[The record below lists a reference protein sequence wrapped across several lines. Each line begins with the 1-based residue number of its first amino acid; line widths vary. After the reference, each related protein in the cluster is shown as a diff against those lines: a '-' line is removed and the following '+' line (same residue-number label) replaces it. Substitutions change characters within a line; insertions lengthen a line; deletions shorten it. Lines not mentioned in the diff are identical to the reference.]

1 MAIDTINYKEHD
13 VVATFKEIFPD
24 GIDVAI
30 ECVGGEY
37 SKTIVHRVERALNLE
52 TDSADIFSEMFQSVR
67 PCGRVVV
74 LGVYMG
80 YANHFPVGAM
90 MEKGL
95 TVSGGQAPVQR
106 YWKKLMAMVQDG
118 VIDPTILITHRAEL
132 SSGPELYKQFMERKD
147 GILKVVLRPEGITTG
162 RTIE

>member
-1 MAIDTINYKEHD
+1 MAKWCQLKGAGRVVGIDCVPERLRKAREMAIDTINYQEHD

-95 TVSGGQAPVQR
+95 TISGGQAPVQR
-106 YWKKLMAMVQDG
+106 YWKKVCHSLRKSTDS
-118 VIDPTILITHRAEL
+118 L
-132 SSGPELYKQFMERKD
+132 S
-147 GILKVVLRPEGITTG
+147 
-162 RTIE
+162 